1 MNDRLRNMVFVL
13 AALLFAGCLIAAF
26 SSLPPF
32 GRQSGAYRARVLESM
47 EPMRHAQQAVAAV
60 TFDYR
65 GFDTLAEEFILFAA
79 VAGGL
84 LLLRRQEDEAT
95 REPVDQAPDRA
106 GIEVAPAVLGLGV
119 VMFPF
124 TLLLGIYVVL
134 HGHLTPGGGFQGGVL
149 LATAFY
155 YIYLSG
161 EYDDLLKIK
170 RDHLVSHLEAAG
182 AMSYAVIGALPLLSG
197 YHYMRNVLPL
207 GDAGDLLSTGTLPMF
222 NTAVGVEVASAFVL
236 LIAAF
241 LRQVLVIRREKKS

>member
-1 MNDRLRNMVFVL
+1 MNDRLRNTLFAL
-13 AALLFAGCLIAAF
+13 AAALLAGCLVAAF
-26 SSLPPF
+26 TSLPTF
-32 GRQSGAYRARVLESM
+32 GRQSGAYRALVLESM

-84 LLLRRQEDEAT
+84 LLLRRQEDEET
-95 REPVDQAPDRA
+95 REPTDQAPDRA
-106 GIEVAPAVLGLGV
+106 GIVAAPAVLGLGV

-149 LATAFY
+149 VATAFY
-155 YIYLSG
+155 YVYLSG
-161 EYDDLLKIK
+161 EYGDLLKIK
-170 RDHLVSHLEAAG
+170 RDHLASHLEAAG
-182 AMSYAVIGALPLLSG
+182 AMSYAMIGALPLLSD
-197 YHYMRNVLPL
+197 YHYMRNLFPL
-207 GDAGDLLSTGTLPMF
+207 GVSGELLSTGTLPLL
-222 NTAVGVEVASAFVL
+222 NTAVGIEVASAFVL